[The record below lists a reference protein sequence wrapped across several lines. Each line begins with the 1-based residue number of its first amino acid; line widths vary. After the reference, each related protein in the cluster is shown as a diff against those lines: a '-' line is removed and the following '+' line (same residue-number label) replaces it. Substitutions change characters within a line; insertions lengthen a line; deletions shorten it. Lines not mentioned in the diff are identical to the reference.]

1 MGLGHHFRSPTCPSL
16 RLLLFMYAEMAEALK
31 AGKLPQE
38 ILQRFLDMDSN
49 PFLSWLLKIG

>member
-1 MGLGHHFRSPTCPSL
+1 
-16 RLLLFMYAEMAEALK
+16 MYAEMAEALK